1 MPTIQ
6 AETFPNTPQ
15 PKLGPLTLLLAR
27 QQQQQQQQQQCV
39 GDGFSPRRYRV
50 TENIFFINRARTH
63 DEQATAAKDGIED
76 YHRHKA
82 DAQENFRTVARI
94 AVPGKRRRSSL
105 LEGVTALVAPGKSS
119 FARRWFGMGK
129 PKQQRQSNYQKKP
142 QRRAVA
148 GGAAASSGATL
159 PLPPGETEMVPWMDV
174 RVGDLIEI
182 HNRENIPADIVMLS
196 CSDPKGT
203 CFVMTSNLDGE
214 TNLKPR
220 VISPDL
226 RAATAPPREP
236 GQGQAQGGD
245 ADKAGERTRG
255 VLALAA
261 SGAFVEC
268 DLPNQK
274 LEHFDG
280 ALVVRYRAKSGDFF
294 ISNRRAVVF
303 SSRKEVT
310 LRLN

>member
-1 MPTIQ
+1 
-6 AETFPNTPQ
+6 
-15 PKLGPLTLLLAR
+15 
-27 QQQQQQQQQQCV
+27 
-39 GDGFSPRRYRV
+39 
-50 TENIFFINRARTH
+50 
-63 DEQATAAKDGIED
+63 
-76 YHRHKA
+76 
-82 DAQENFRTVARI
+82 
-94 AVPGKRRRSSL
+94 
-105 LEGVTALVAPGKSS
+105 
-119 FARRWFGMGK
+119 MGK
-129 PKQQRQSNYQKKP
+129 PKQGKQQRQNKYKKKP
-142 QRRAVA
+142 QRRTGAEGA
-148 GGAAASSGATL
+148 GASGSATL

-226 RAATAPPREP
+226 RAATAASGEP
-236 GQGQAQGGD
+236 TQGKGGE
-245 ADKAGERTRG
+245 ADKAAERTRG

-280 ALVVRYRAKSGDFF
+280 ALVVRSRKLSSF
-294 ISNRRAVVF
+294 SRRAIVL
-303 SSRKEVT
+303 SRGGK
-310 LRLN
+310 RRSMYG